1 MKLLKFIPLLLVLTF
16 PSSNA
21 NADQNCDE
29 IKGNIVGKLFCKA
42 QANIGSES
50 SGSESSG
57 SESSGTES
65 SSSSAEESTGWKIWK
80 KPEWMKK
87 KN

>member
-1 MKLLKFIPLLLVLTF
+1 MKLLKFIPLLLIFTLLG
-16 PSSNA
+16 SSVYA
-21 NADQNCDE
+21 AQNCDE

-42 QANIGSES
+42 RPNVGSES
-50 SGSESSG
+50 SSSESSN
-57 SESSGTES
+57 STE
-65 SSSSAEESTGWKIWK
+65 EESTGWKIWK

>member
-1 MKLLKFIPLLLVLTF
+1 MKLLKFIPLLLVLAF
-16 PSSNA
+16 FNSNA
-21 NADQNCDE
+21 NAAQDCDE

-42 QANIGSES
+42 KSNVGSES
-50 SGSESSG
+50 GSSESSN
-57 SESSGTES
+57 STE
-65 SSSSAEESTGWKIWK
+65 EESTGWKLWK

>member
-1 MKLLKFIPLLLVLTF
+1 MKLLKSIPLLLVLTLF
-16 PSSNA
+16 NTNVYA
-21 NADQNCDE
+21 AQDCDE

-42 QANIGSES
+42 KSNYGSES
-50 SGSESSG
+50 SSSEASN
-57 SESSGTES
+57 GTE
-65 SSSSAEESTGWKIWK
+65 EESTGWKLWK

>member
-1 MKLLKFIPLLLVLTF
+1 MKLLKLMPLLLIFTF
-16 PSSNA
+16 LNTNA
-21 NADQNCDE
+21 HAAQHCGE

-42 QANIGSES
+42 RSNVS
-50 SGSESSG
+50 SGS
-57 SESSGTES
+57 S
-65 SSSSAEESTGWKIWK
+65 SSEVSNSTEEESTGWKIWK

>member
-1 MKLLKFIPLLLVLTF
+1 MKLLKLLPLLLLF
-16 PSSNA
+16 AFFNSNV
-21 NADQNCDE
+21 NAAQDCDE

-42 QANIGSES
+42 KSNV
-50 SGSESSG
+50 
-57 SESSGTES
+57 GTGS
-65 SSSSAEESTGWKIWK
+65 SSSEASNSTEEESTGWKLWK

>member
-1 MKLLKFIPLLLVLTF
+1 MKLLKFIPLLLILTF
-16 PSSNA
+16 YNSSSFA
-21 NADQNCDE
+21 AQDCEE

-42 QANIGSES
+42 RSNVS
-50 SGSESSG
+50 SGS
-57 SESSGTES
+57 S
-65 SSSSAEESTGWKIWK
+65 SSETSNSTEEESTGWKIWK